1 MALGLPSR
9 DYFLKGKSDAAL
21 LAYHRYMTDVAV
33 LLGADSK
40 TAATELLDVVKFEI
54 QLANATLT
62 EVDRHDNAYWY
73 HKLTLQQLQDL
84 VPQFNWLQ
92 YLSSFLTIKIDSNES
107 LVSYSTPYFMEM
119 GKILEKTSRRVIHNY
134 ALWKLVLA
142 TVGSHMIGEFQ
153 EKKIE
158 FKRILL
164 GVQSEKARWRDCVEW
179 TNKKMG
185 MAVGSLFIRDNF
197 NQESKETASEM
208 IKSLREAFNELLDE
222 NHWMDN
228 DTRSVAKEKANA
240 MMERIGYPETLTNPV
255 ELTKEYLNLNITK
268 DHFLENIFNLLKF
281 DAYQNLQKLRQPVNK
296 DQWTTDPAIV
306 NAFYNPNKNEIVLPA
321 GILQPLFYSQSFP
334 KSLNFGGIG
343 VVIGHEITHGFDDKG
358 RQFDKDGNMIEWWN
372 NATIRAFRERAQCM
386 IDQYSR
392 YKLDEV
398 DMHINGRMTQGENIA
413 DNGGLKQSFR
423 AYRKWVAAYGAEPL
437 LPGLNLTHNQ
447 LFFLNYAQIW
457 CGQMRPEDALTKVR
471 SANHPPGKFRIL
483 GPLSNSRDFSEAY
496 NCPLGTRMN
505 PVAKCSV
512 W

>member
-1 MALGLPSR
+1 
-9 DYFLKGKSDAAL
+9 
-21 LAYHRYMTDVAV
+21 
-33 LLGADSK
+33 
-40 TAATELLDVVKFEI
+40 
-54 QLANATLT
+54 
-62 EVDRHDNAYWY
+62 
-73 HKLTLQQLQDL
+73 
-84 VPQFNWLQ
+84 
-92 YLSSFLTIKIDSNES
+92 
-107 LVSYSTPYFMEM
+107 
-119 GKILEKTSRRVIHNY
+119 
-134 ALWKLVLA
+134 
-142 TVGSHMIGEFQ
+142 
-153 EKKIE
+153 
-158 FKRILL
+158 
-164 GVQSEKARWRDCVEW
+164 
-179 TNKKMG
+179 
-185 MAVGSLFIRDNF
+185 
-197 NQESKETASEM
+197 M

-228 DTRSVAKEKANA
+228 DTKTVAKEKANA
-240 MMERIGYPETLTNPV
+240 MMERIGYPETLTNPA
-255 ELTKEYLNLNITK
+255 ELTKEYLNLNITR

-321 GILQPLFYSQSFP
+321 GILQPLFYSQNFP

-398 DMHINGRMTQGENIA
+398 DMNINGRMTQGENIA

-423 AYRKWVAAYGAEPL
+423 AYRKWVEENGPEPL

-483 GPLSNSRDFSEAY
+483 GPLSNSRDFATAY
-496 NCPLGTRMN
+496 NCPLGARMN